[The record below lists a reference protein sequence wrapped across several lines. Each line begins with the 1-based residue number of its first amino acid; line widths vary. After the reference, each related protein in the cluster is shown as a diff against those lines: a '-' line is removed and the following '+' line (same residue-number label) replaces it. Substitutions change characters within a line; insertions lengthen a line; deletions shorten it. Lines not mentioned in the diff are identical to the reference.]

1 MAIKKCEFCNTE
13 YDDEIYDS
21 CPECAQNDA
30 EQDLMIED
38 ASQDLV
44 PEDAMEETA
53 QLYEAFDEGG
63 ELVGDAIPDK
73 GNTKL
78 ALTITAIVLA
88 VLIVIC
94 GGWLAY
100 KSLAGVAPDTIDVDD
115 FTMADIEGTYKD
127 DVNGIYYTFTINAS
141 ELEIPSADSSASAS
155 GEIKKFDGTFV
166 SGISESFVP
175 EIVAEY
181 YISYNEKT
189 EDYEAYKEKNKIS
202 GDDFVGYINANKLQS
217 ELDDFDAQQ
226 GISQYY
232 ADLSVKGYW
241 KYTDGQISLYSDSG
255 AEDGVLEVTKNGLVN
270 SNTLFVGKVS
280 KKGYFNS
287 NFVLEDKKNGYTQ
300 TIRTYKDGYCILETY
315 GEEAEAQL
323 SAGTYEIAGDEMVIE
338 IGGGK
343 NRFRFVDFG
352 ITGYLFNK

>member
-1 MAIKKCEFCNTE
+1 MAIKKCELCNTE
-13 YDDEIYDS
+13 YDDEIYDT
-21 CPECAQNDA
+21 CPQCVQADT
-30 EQDLMIED
+30 EQALM
-38 ASQDLV
+38 
-44 PEDAMEETA
+44 PEDGVEDTA
-53 QLYEAFDEGG
+53 QLEEYYAGDG
-63 ELVGDAIPDK
+63 EPFQDAVPHK
-73 GNTKL
+73 NNTKL

-94 GGWLAY
+94 GAWLVY
-100 KSLAGVAPDTIDVDD
+100 RSFAGVAPDTIDVDN

-127 DVNGIYYTFTINAS
+127 DINGIYYTFAINAS
-141 ELEIPSADSSASAS
+141 ELEIPAADSSASQS

-166 SGISESFVP
+166 SGIDESFVP
-175 EIVAEY
+175 TIVAEY
-181 YISYNEKT
+181 YVSYNEKT

-202 GDDFVGYINANKLQS
+202 GDDYVGYINANNLKS

-241 KYTDGQISLYSDSG
+241 KYTDGKLTLYSDSG
-255 AEDGVLEVTKNGLVN
+255 AEDGVLSVTKNGLVN

-280 KKGYFNS
+280 DKGYFNS
-287 NFVLEDKKNGYTQ
+287 EFVLKDEENGYTQ
-300 TIRTYKDGYCILETY
+300 IIRTYKDGYCILETTS
-315 GEEAEAQL
+315 EEAEPQL
-323 SAGTYEIAGDEMVIE
+323 SAGTYEIAGDEIVIE

-343 NRFRFVDFG
+343 NHFRFVDFG